1 MAPFFLICFNDLV
14 FFVEECILSNYVD
27 DNDFSISGED
37 KELIKSMLSSDFMIV
52 EDWFFKN
59 YMILNPGKCCFMCIG
74 KNVSDSEL
82 LKLNLNL
89 KNCKEFEVLG
99 ITIDRN
105 LNFKGH
111 IKNICRKAG
120 QKLSA
125 LLRISSH
132 INTDKKSL
140 LYKSMIKS
148 QFAYCPLVWMFCF
161 RQSNNLINKVHERA
175 LKLIYQDNSN
185 FEVLLEKQHDFSIH
199 QRNLQVLMTEIYKI
213 VNGIAPPI
221 MNSLFMFRLNQH
233 NLRNFQELSTEK
245 RNTVNYV
252 LETVKYRAPII
263 WAKLPSEYKS
273 TNQSIK

>member
-1 MAPFFLICFNDLV
+1 MKINNKFSSERDVIAGVTQGSIGGPLLFNLFIKDLV
-14 FFVEECILSNYVD
+14 FFIEQCALSNFAD
-27 DNDFSISGED
+27 DNNLSLSGED
-37 KELIKSMLSSDFMIV
+37 KELVKSMLSSDFMIV
-52 EDWFFKN
+52 EDLFFEN
-59 YMILNPGKCCFMCIG
+59 YMILNLGKCYFMCIG
-74 KNVSDSEL
+74 KNVSNSEL
-82 LKLNLNL
+82 LNLNDLNL
-89 KNCKEFEVLG
+89 KNCKVVEVLG

-175 LKLIYQDNSN
+175 LKLIHQNNCN
-185 FEVLLEKQHDFSIH
+185 FKVLLEKQHDNIA
-199 QRNLQVLMTEIYKI
+199 
-213 VNGIAPPI
+213 NGIASPI
-221 MNSLFMFRLNQH
+221 MNSLFTFRLNQH

-245 RNTVNYV
+245 GNTVNYG
-252 LETVKYRAPII
+252 LKTV
-263 WAKLPSEYKS
+263 
-273 TNQSIK
+273 T

>member
-1 MAPFFLICFNDLV
+1 MFINDLV
-14 FFVEECILSNYVD
+14 FFIEQRTLSNYAD
-27 DNDFSISGED
+27 DNNLSISGDD

-52 EDWFFKN
+52 ENWFFEN
-59 YMILNPGKCCFMCIG
+59 YMILDPGKCYFMCIG

-82 LKLNLNL
+82 LNLNDLNL
-89 KNCKEFEVLG
+89 KNCKEVEVLG

-105 LNFKGH
+105 LNFKGY

-148 QFAYCPLVWMFCF
+148 QFAHCPLVWMFCF
-161 RQSNNLINKVHERA
+161 RQSSNLINKVHERA

-213 VNGIAPPI
+213 LNGIAPPI
-221 MNSLFMFRLNQH
+221 MNSLFTFRLNQH
-233 NLRNFQELSTEK
+233 NLTDF
-245 RNTVNYV
+245 
-252 LETVKYRAPII
+252 
-263 WAKLPSEYKS
+263 
-273 TNQSIK
+273 